1 MSLYIH
7 KPSGEYLRL
16 LKLRASNINTY
27 LQVDSNN
34 KPIIEKRAWSVRP
47 ETQILIITGFED
59 LEKIS

>member
-34 KPIIEKRAWSVRP
+34 KPIIEKRDWSVRP

>member
-34 KPIIEKRAWSVRP
+34 KPKIEKRDWSVRP
-47 ETQILIITGFED
+47 ETQILIITGFEE

>member
-16 LKLRASNINTY
+16 LKHRTSNINTF

-34 KPIIEKRAWSVRP
+34 KPIIEKRAWSTHP
-47 ETQILIITGFED
+47 EEQKRIITGFEE